1 MEIIGCG
8 TFELLKQIIG
18 EVVFNL
24 KGNRDILTT
33 AQNYFYAING
43 WGSFELLKPILST
56 ILTD

>member
-43 WGSFELLKPILST
+43 WGSFELLKPIAQF
-56 ILTD
+56 